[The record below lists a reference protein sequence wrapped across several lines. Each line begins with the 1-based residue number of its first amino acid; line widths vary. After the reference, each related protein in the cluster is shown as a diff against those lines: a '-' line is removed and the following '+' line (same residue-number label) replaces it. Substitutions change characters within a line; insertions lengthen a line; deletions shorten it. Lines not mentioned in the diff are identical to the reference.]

1 MSFETALTALKTAV
15 EATGLTNTGGDSD
28 STLLNSSRA
37 RFDGAYLFR
46 VETGAALYQEL
57 KLSPESFSVVVALEI
72 ATTQGTG
79 ETFQA
84 AQARAALRSQ
94 LAVEALIS
102 ANHND
107 VVNITRTGTATVQL
121 VDRQQVTTQQFTL
134 IYRE

>member
-28 STLLNSSRA
+28 ATLLNSSRA

-79 ETFQA
+79 ETFSA